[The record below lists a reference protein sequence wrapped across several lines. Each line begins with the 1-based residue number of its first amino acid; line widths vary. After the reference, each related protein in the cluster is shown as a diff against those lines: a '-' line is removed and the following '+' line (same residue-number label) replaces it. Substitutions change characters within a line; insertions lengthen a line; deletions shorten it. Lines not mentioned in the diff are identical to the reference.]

1 MSTTPVLTM
10 KVLLDFKAN
19 IEARS
24 PDGETPLCAVA
35 RVNTAAHA
43 LFLMENNADL
53 NALTK
58 DGKTPL
64 TTAIAHNNHDV
75 LRILLDCWSKYGTC
89 PRLIGP
95 NLLGVVADFA
105 DVHTIRILSDCE
117 HFQLRG
123 DKQYAMAIKASER
136 IRSRANVSEEVIAA
150 FNEFIGLISEA
161 GEEMDEGLLEKGVL
175 RRSTN
180 SSSSSGDTGFW
191 DALDQVDFDD

>member
-1 MSTTPVLTM
+1 M

-35 RVNTAAHA
+35 RVNTSAHA

-75 LRILLDCWSKYGTC
+75 LRILLDCWSKCGTC

-136 IRSRANVSEEVIAA
+136 IRSRANVSEEIVAA
-150 FNEFIGLISEA
+150 FDQFIGLISQA
-161 GEEMDEGLLEKGVL
+161 GEEMEDGLLEKGIL

-180 SSSSSGDTGFW
+180 SSSSSGDTAFL